1 MDFQNLDQPTLTTL
15 PPKNSLSVYILYF
28 CYDVLSCTSLVIRT
42 CSHYVSE
49 LGISVQWFPSW
60 AGSKLDFVDHEL
72 WSWIICFSGTTSG
85 GDICSI
91 SFSSSKCSRIIY
103 FPVTCFQVASICP
116 KTILPNLSKPKVLV
130 KSTKTGSAEPQESTN
145 QGQAHTG
152 SQFCGSWDVL
162 KISWW
167 TSLSNLA
174 KIGSIPVIYVHTSVK
189 IWNSHEWKI
198 SQTNPSPW

>member
-1 MDFQNLDQPTLTTL
+1 MAWSQKTFDRPLWTGGDHFHLWHCTLNFDRLT
-15 PPKNSLSVYILYF
+15 PKNSLSFYILYF
-28 CYDVLSCTSLVIRT
+28 CCDVLSCTSLVIRT

-60 AGSKLDFVDHEL
+60 AGSKLDFVDREL

-103 FPVTCFQVASICP
+103 FPVTRFQVASICP

-130 KSTKTGSAEPQESTN
+130 KSTKTGYSR
-145 QGQAHTG
+145 
-152 SQFCGSWDVL
+152 
-162 KISWW
+162 
-167 TSLSNLA
+167 
-174 KIGSIPVIYVHTSVK
+174 
-189 IWNSHEWKI
+189 
-198 SQTNPSPW
+198 

>member
-1 MDFQNLDQPTLTTL
+1 M
-15 PPKNSLSVYILYF
+15 
-28 CYDVLSCTSLVIRT
+28 SCSSLVIRT

-103 FPVTCFQVASICP
+103 FPVTRFQVGPICP
-116 KTILPNLSKPKVLV
+116 KTILPNLSKPKVLFE
-130 KSTKTGSAEPQESTN
+130 STKKPVKTGSIEPQESTN
-145 QGQAHTG
+145 QSQGHTG
-152 SQFCGSWDVL
+152 SQYCGSWDTL

-167 TSLSNLA
+167 TRLSDQAEIRSILV
-174 KIGSIPVIYVHTSVK
+174 IG
-189 IWNSHEWKI
+189 WF
-198 SQTNPSPW
+198 QT